1 VVEVGSSQRRRY
13 MLSRIGITH
22 LVRDYYSRAVTA
34 AGAAVLATGG
44 IGEVARRLV
53 VPCAVMAAMSI
64 LLAFVLPSAWRQTLL
79 AVAGIA
85 LVLSLVAYA
94 VYLPNSE

>member
-1 VVEVGSSQRRRY
+1 
-13 MLSRIGITH
+13 MLSRNGITD
-22 LVRDYYSRAVTA
+22 LVPNYYSRAVTA
-34 AGAAVLATGG
+34 VDAAVLAAGGTG
-44 IGEVARRLV
+44 EAARRLV

-64 LLAFVLPSAWRQTLL
+64 LLAFVLPSAWRRTLL